1 VENDQTHI
9 VLGKECD
16 LVGWADR
23 RWLKNGERAEGFVG
37 PTELGK
43 NRNLAL
49 GNVLRERRM
58 GKSWKNSES
67 SDARA
72 GLVLIVLEPVEDF
85 QVRDIGKCGE
95 VEWLNE
101 LKVEKLSAVAIEMP

>member
-1 VENDQTHI
+1 M
-9 VLGKECD
+9 LGKECD
-16 LVGWADR
+16 LVGWVDR
-23 RWLKNGERAEGFVG
+23 RWLKNDERAEGFVG
-37 PTELGK
+37 LTELGK

-49 GNVLRERRM
+49 GNVLRERQM

-72 GLVLIVLEPVEDF
+72 RGLSVLIVLIVLEPVEDF
-85 QVRDIGKCGE
+85 YVRDIRECWE
-95 VEWLNE
+95 VQWFNG

>member
-1 VENDQTHI
+1 M

-16 LVGWADR
+16 LVGWADG
-23 RWLKNGERAEGFVG
+23 RWLKNDERADEFVG
-37 PTELGK
+37 FTELGK

-49 GNVLRERRM
+49 CNVLRERQM

-72 GLVLIVLEPVEDF
+72 GPGLSVLIILIVLEPVEDV

-95 VEWLNE
+95 VEWFNE
-101 LKVEKLSAVAIEMP
+101 LEVEKLSGVATELP